1 MRGMHVFIGV
11 GMTMMTTMVCSPPK
25 RTALGRTTGNKGT
38 YELDYPV
45 CFESPMR
52 KIAMIEGGDGKH
64 PD

>member
-1 MRGMHVFIGV
+1 
-11 GMTMMTTMVCSPPK
+11 
-25 RTALGRTTGNKGT
+25 LGRTTGNKGT
-38 YELDYPV
+38 YELDYPT